1 VTAPQERK
9 RYFGM
14 KVIVR
19 RREFRK
25 TCFAEKYRNET
36 ELRVGLKVQL
46 SKY

>member
-1 VTAPQERK
+1 MPFYGPLQT

-25 TCFAEKYRNET
+25 TCFAEKYKG
-36 ELRVGLKVQL
+36 VIV
-46 SKY
+46 